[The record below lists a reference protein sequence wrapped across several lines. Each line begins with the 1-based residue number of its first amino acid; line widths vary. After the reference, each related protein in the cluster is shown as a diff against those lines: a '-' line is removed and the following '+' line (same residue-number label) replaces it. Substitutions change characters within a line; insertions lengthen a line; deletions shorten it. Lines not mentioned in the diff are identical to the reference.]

1 MQKPRTFYDLFAY
14 AADQKPSLETFKIR
28 KKSGV
33 IQGRT
38 FKRIHE
44 LVTELAA
51 GLKAAGVEQ
60 GDRVTLLCDSS
71 PNWILA
77 DAAIIAA
84 GAVCVPRGT
93 DVTDDDIRYIV
104 GHSESRW
111 AIVQKAKDRERL
123 LKFKSDLPALERIW
137 VLEDDDSELAT
148 GEDAVEE
155 LLAKGQEAL
164 HKDTALVIK
173 LNAAADP
180 AVMAT
185 IIYTSGT
192 TGAPKGVMLNQ
203 TGWLNALGRA
213 LEMKVITEKDTALSL
228 LPPWHAFERAVE
240 YGVMM
245 AQCEFMISGIN
256 TLRQDLADFKPTSFP
271 SVPRIWESLYN
282 GIMQKLEKESPV
294 KRSVFYFFLDVG
306 AAWAKHEAIF
316 NGYDLQVTAKPALQ
330 QALDRAGAA
339 AVLAA
344 LLPLKLASQAV
355 FAPIHQALGGNVS
368 KSASGGSALPQVVDR
383 FLTAIGIKVLE
394 GYGMTETS
402 ALISLRDVQKPVS
415 GTVGRPFPGYRI
427 KLKTETGA
435 EVPLV
440 AGAKGTLWV
449 HSNQLLLGY
458 YKRPE
463 LNEVIFDKDGF
474 FDTGDIMVLTANG
487 DLMFA
492 GRSKETIALAGGENI
507 EPVPIEDK
515 LLASEFIDQVMVV
528 GDDRKTLGAII
539 VPNFEKVRNHA
550 GIKGIPESQWNENAQ
565 VREIFKNEI
574 SQRISAKTGFKSFEL
589 IPKNLFY
596 LVSRQFEIGQE
607 LTRTYK
613 LRRTVIKDMYR
624 NEIDSMYA

>member
-1 MQKPRTFYDLFAY
+1 MEKPKTFYDLFAQ
-14 AADQKPSLETFKIR
+14 AAEQNPGLETFKVR
-28 KKSGV
+28 KKTGV
-33 IQGRT
+33 ITGRT
-38 FKRIHE
+38 FHKIHE
-44 LVTELAA
+44 LVTELTA
-51 GLKAAGVEQ
+51 GLKSANVSA

-84 GAVCVPRGT
+84 GAICVPRGT

-111 AIVQKAKDRERL
+111 AIVQNKKDRDRL
-123 LKFKSDLPALERIW
+123 LKFKNELPALENIW
-137 VLEDDDSELAT
+137 VLEDDDSNLAT
-148 GEDAVEE
+148 GEKSAEE
-155 LLAKGQEAL
+155 LLLAGKRALAK
-164 HKDTALVIK
+164 DSALVIK

-180 AVMAT
+180 DKMAT

-203 TGWLNALGRA
+203 TGWLNALARA
-213 LEMKVITEKDTALSL
+213 LEMKVITKSDTALSL

-256 TLRQDLADFKPTSFP
+256 TLRQDLTDFKPTSFP

-282 GIMQKLEKESPV
+282 GILQKLEKESPV

-316 NGYDLQVTAKPALQ
+316 NGYDLQITPKPITQ
-330 QALDRAGAA
+330 QLLDRATSGAA
-339 AVLAA
+339 LAA
-344 LLPLKLASQAV
+344 LFPLKIASQAV
-355 FAPIHQALGGNVS
+355 FAPIHQALGGKVS
-368 KSASGGSALPQVVDR
+368 KSASGGSALPQSVDR

-402 ALISLRDVQKPVS
+402 ALISLRDVDKPVS
-415 GTVGRPFPGYRI
+415 GTVGRPFPGYKI
-427 KLKTETGA
+427 KLKNEAGA
-435 EVPLV
+435 ELPLQ
-440 AGAKGTLWV
+440 AGSKGTLWV
-449 HSNQLLLGY
+449 QSNQLLLGY

-463 LNEVIFDKDGF
+463 LNTVIFDKDGY

-515 LLASEFIDQVMVV
+515 LLASEYIDQVMVV
-528 GDDRKTLGAII
+528 GDDRKTLGVLI
-539 VPNFEKVRNHA
+539 VPNFEKVRAQN
-550 GIKGIPESQWNENAQ
+550 GIKGLPESQWNENVA
-565 VREIFKNEI
+565 VREIFKKEI
-574 SQRISAKTGFKSFEL
+574 HERVSAKSGFKNFEI

-596 LVSRQFEIGQE
+596 LVPRQFEIGQE

-613 LRRTVIKDMYR
+613 LRRTVIKDLYKA
-624 NEIDSMYA
+624 EIDAMYS

>member
-1 MQKPRTFYDLFAY
+1 MQKPRTFYDLFAQ
-14 AADQKPSLETFKIR
+14 AAEQNPSLETFKIR
-28 KKSGV
+28 KKTG
-33 IQGRT
+33 IIAGRT
-38 FKRIHE
+38 FHKIHE

-51 GLKAAGVEQ
+51 GLNASGIAPD
-60 GDRVTLLCDSS
+60 DRVTLLCDSS

-93 DVTDDDIRYIV
+93 DVTDEDIRYIV

-111 AIVQKAKDRERL
+111 AIVQKQKDRERL
-123 LKFKSDLPALERIW
+123 LQFQKDLPALEKIW
-137 VLEDDDSELAT
+137 VLEDDDSNLAT
-148 GEDAVEE
+148 GEYAVEE
-155 LLAKGQEAL
+155 LLLAGKKAL
-164 HKDTALVIK
+164 NHDSALVIK

-180 AVMAT
+180 AKMAT

-203 TGWLNALGRA
+203 TGWLNALSRA
-213 LEMKVITEKDTALSL
+213 LEMKVIVKSDTALSL

-306 AAWAKHEAIF
+306 AAWAKHEAVF
-316 NGYDLQVTAKPALQ
+316 NGYDLQVTPKPIAQLL
-330 QALDRAGAA
+330 LDRAASGAA
-339 AVLAA
+339 LAA
-344 LLPLKLASQAV
+344 LFPLKLASQAV

-415 GTVGRPFPGYRI
+415 GTVGRPFPGYKI
-427 KLKTETGA
+427 KLKNETGA
-435 EVPLV
+435 ELPLG

-449 HSNQLLLGY
+449 QSNQLLLGY

-463 LNEVIFDKDGF
+463 LNAVIFDKDGF

-528 GDDRKTLGAII
+528 GDDRKTLGALI
-539 VPNFEKVRNHA
+539 VPNFERVRSIT
-550 GIKGIPESQWNENAQ
+550 GLKGLPESQWNENAT
-565 VREIFKNEI
+565 VREIFKKEI
-574 SQRISAKTGFKSFEL
+574 QERISAKTGFKSFE
-589 IPKNLFY
+589 IVPRNLFY
-596 LVSRQFEIGQE
+596 LVPRQFEIGQE

-613 LRRTVIKDMYR
+613 LRRTVIKDIYKA
-624 NEIDSMYA
+624 EIDAMYA

>member
-1 MQKPRTFYDLFAY
+1 MQKPKTFYDLFAY
-14 AADQKPSLETFKIR
+14 AAEQKPALETFKIR

-51 GLKAAGVEQ
+51 GLKSAGVAAD
-60 GDRVTLLCDSS
+60 DRVTLLCDSS

-77 DAAIIAA
+77 DAAIVAA

-93 DVTDDDIRYIV
+93 DVTDDDILYIV

-111 AIVQKAKDRERL
+111 AIVQKAKDRDRL
-123 LKFKSDLPALERIW
+123 LKFQKELPALEKIW
-137 VLEDDDSELAT
+137 VLEDDDSELAA
-148 GEDAVEE
+148 GESSAEE
-155 LLAKGQEAL
+155 LLALGKTAL
-164 HKDTALVIK
+164 HKDSALVIK
-173 LNAAADP
+173 LNASADP
-180 AVMAT
+180 AKMAT

-256 TLRQDLADFKPTSFP
+256 TLRQDLGDFKPTSFP

-294 KRSVFYFFLDVG
+294 KRNVFYFFLDVG

-316 NGYDLQVTAKPALQ
+316 NGYDLQVKPKPALQ
-330 QALDRAGAA
+330 QVLDRAASG

-415 GTVGRPFPGYRI
+415 GTVGRPFPGYKI
-427 KLKTETGA
+427 KLKNDLGA
-435 EVPLV
+435 EVPL
-440 AGAKGTLWV
+440 APGAKGTLWV

-463 LNEVIFDKDGF
+463 LNAVIFDKDGF
-474 FDTGDIMVLTANG
+474 FDTGDIMVLTAAG

-515 LLASEFIDQVMVV
+515 LLASEFIDQVMIV

-539 VPNFEKVRNHA
+539 VPNFEKVRSHA
-550 GIKGIPESQWNENAQ
+550 GIKGIPESQWNDNAQ

-574 SQRISAKTGFKSFEL
+574 SQRISAKTGFKSFEQ

-596 LVSRQFEIGQE
+596 LVPRQFEIGQE

-613 LRRTVIKDMYR
+613 LRRTVIKDMYK
-624 NEIDSMYA
+624 NEIDSMYS